1 MDRGTWWVT
10 VHGVAKNWTPLRW
23 LSTAHT
29 QSKGNGRDKCL
40 VKEQEEKT
48 SLYEAI
54 TSLTPKRKNT
64 WQEKKNY

>member
-48 SLYEAI
+48 ASVAH
-54 TSLTPKRKNT
+54 
-64 WQEKKNY
+64 